1 MTYRRNFL
9 NLVLFVIVMR
19 KHEQT
24 QFTDLFN
31 NLQKYLVTS
40 SYDGPH
46 SIGLDTSQRRVEYIK
61 SFSAWVSFGDFFY
74 CCALRLDVENYSRSC
89 PCLCYSEMCTN
100 CS

>member
-1 MTYRRNFL
+1 MNLDNSFCFCGSLRRLEISYRRNFL

-46 SIGLDTSQRRVEYIK
+46 SLGLDTSQRRVEYIK
-61 SFSAWVSFGDFFY
+61 SFSVWVSFGDFF
-74 CCALRLDVENYSRSC
+74 LL
-89 PCLCYSEMCTN
+89 LCIET
-100 CS
+100 